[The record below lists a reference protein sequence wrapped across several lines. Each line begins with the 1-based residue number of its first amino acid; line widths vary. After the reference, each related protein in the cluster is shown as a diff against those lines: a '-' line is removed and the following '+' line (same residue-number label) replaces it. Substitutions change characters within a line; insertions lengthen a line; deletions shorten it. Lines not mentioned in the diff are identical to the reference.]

1 MRYEDVYKMKKQ
13 SLEECLA
20 LIENGD
26 TIAVSGVATE
36 PTEFLSHF
44 TEIVPRLRDVTIIK
58 SKDNEYEYLRSG
70 HKGPRHV
77 RRPLLRQEH
86 AGGP

>member
-1 MRYEDVYKMKKQ
+1 MRYEDVYKMKKH

-20 LIENGD
+20 LIESGD

-44 TEIVPRLRDVTIIK
+44 TEIVPRPVSYTHLQLSREQK
-58 SKDNEYEYLRSG
+58 AN
-70 HKGPRHV
+70 
-77 RRPLLRQEH
+77 
-86 AGGP
+86 